1 MKLTPET
8 LTPEMVE
15 QSVEE
20 SMKGVIAQAKELDA
34 LMKEVDRTLQANRQ
48 PLHKMIRLQE
58 VRSYRITVD
67 NLRARVAELEAQLS
81 ATIAAQAKQGLEA
94 GLAAAQEGWCD
105 GCSPDNCCGC
115 GPAAPAK
122 VQPEPSIGEQP

>member
-1 MKLTPET
+1 MSNTQQPEA
-8 LTPEMVE
+8 LRLVE
-15 QSVEE
+15 WIE
-20 SMKGVIAQAKELDA
+20 SDMSCDGDEAIVAEL
-34 LMKEVDRTLQANRQ
+34 RR
-48 PLHKMIRLQE
+48 LHAESEQHLQE
-58 VRSYRITVD
+58 MRSYRITVD

-115 GPAAPAK
+115 GPAYHA
-122 VQPEPSIGEQP
+122 